1 MFVGEHNDAEREKY
15 ANAHNREK
23 RSLFAC
29 ACSELI
35 GSVGEGLSDECA

>member
-23 RSLFAC
+23 RSLFTSAG
-29 ACSELI
+29 AELI
-35 GSVGEGLSDECA
+35 GGVGEGLSDECA